1 MSPSL
6 HSLGK
11 IYSLGLRRFLR
22 VLCTPWGPPGD
33 FRRRVPHPCPA
44 IMPGSVPTDQ
54 DSSLTWL
61 CAADKPPLVRLLAF
75 LGDDPGSCAN
85 SYVPKLYADTLVFY
99 AALCAFTLGAAVFCS
114 AQPLAAAGPPTPTPT
129 PLARA
134 RALLLRRV
142 RVPLARACGSW
153 HPYPLGA
160 SVGELLLVGQVL
172 ALYAYWLWC
181 WPS

>member
-1 MSPSL
+1 ME
-6 HSLGK
+6 LGRECLRL
-11 IYSLGLRRFLR
+11 LGAPAARAA
-22 VLCTPWGPPGD
+22 PPGD
-33 FRRRVPHPCPA
+33 FWVRGFGR
-44 IMPGSVPTDQ
+44 
-54 DSSLTWL
+54 L
-61 CAADKPPLVRLLAF
+61 CGAN
-75 LGDDPGSCAN
+75 DPGSCAN

-99 AALCAFTLGAAVFCS
+99 AALCAFTLGAAVFCA
-114 AQPLAAAGPPTPTPT
+114 AQPVAAAGPPTPTPT